1 MYILLSSEVCI
12 VTFEGM
18 KVAAILPVTTVGE
31 MGLITGHPRSATVE
45 VTRPSAIFII
55 QKVQFDAALK
65 DDEDMHAKVHKAII
79 DILASKLTND
89 NVRIRDYQMEK
100 DRADGRISVLERPLD
115 LQQRRTKIAVATAA
129 ESTQRDASEIE
140 LQIND

>member
-1 MYILLSSEVCI
+1 M
-12 VTFEGM
+12 
-18 KVAAILPVTTVGE
+18 
-31 MGLITGHPRSATVE
+31 
-45 VTRPSAIFII
+45 TRPS
-55 QKVQFDAALK
+55 
-65 DDEDMHAKVHKAII
+65 AII
-79 DILASKLTND
+79 DILASKLSND

-100 DRADGRISVLERPLD
+100 DRADGRISVLERQLD